1 MPVALT
7 VEGPSTF
14 VVPASGIVTYFE
26 VIEVIE
32 KLLERVSELPGARI
46 LVDGEEVTATPRV
59 IELAGIAR
67 AIKPLIQSGVARI
80 AIVANTE
87 LVYQAA
93 RAFCIFAELVGAC
106 VSVFREASE
115 ARAWLGEK

>member
-67 AIKPLIQSGVARI
+67 AIEPLIQSGVARI